1 MKIINYYDEDYYEE
15 NDIITITHIY
25 SYQFFLTKPKE
36 KGLVTLSG
44 PMKIFKIH

>member
-25 SYQFFLTKPKE
+25 SYQIFLTKPKE

-44 PMKIFKIH
+44 Q

>member
-15 NDIITITHIY
+15 NDINTITHIY
-25 SYQFFLTKPKE
+25 SYQFFLTQPT